1 MIKVRLVEEEKW
13 FSQNSAWEQAEFYF
27 SLNSDLISKQINP
40 LNNLKPYKLNEQ
52 I

>member
-27 SLNSDLISKQINP
+27 SLNFDLISKKINP
-40 LNNLKPYKLNEQ
+40 LNILIPQ
-52 I
+52 SRIDRI